1 MSLLIVVGYD
11 GPGASAKP
19 FPVYMGRISSEA
31 DAAMAASPA
40 ARFEIVR
47 NPVVLRKNGK
57 RSAAAPVVAVEPQP
71 ETVEPLP
78 FSEPAPEAAAL
89 SADIEAAEADTDT
102 PSEDPDPDS
111 PAAPAGISGKRKK

>member
-1 MSLLIVVGYD
+1 MSLLIVVGYAA
-11 GPGASAKP
+11 PGASAKP
-19 FPVYMGRISSEA
+19 FPVYTGRKSAEA
-31 DAAMAASPA
+31 DAAMAASNA
-40 ARFEIVR
+40 VRFEIIK
-47 NPVVLRKNGK
+47 NPVTLRKWG
-57 RSAAAPVVAVEPQP
+57 RRVPDAVVAIEPQP